1 MRPGAVV
8 EVLPGRQFPAFSEG
22 DTGVV
27 KRVDAEAG
35 TCDVLFDHNIAAG
48 PLPVATRHVTLA
60 RQDGMAAAAI
70 DTQPCMLTPLEPT
83 TPLGATQTDVLEARL
98 AAQQHALNSVEARL
112 AAFEASVADESQN
125 SSGRLVAARVA
136 ALEASHQAEVNEL
149 KRALTDA
156 VNINREQEN
165 LHRKSR
171 NSARELEQLYQ
182 NLQDRCT
189 GLQETARRLE
199 QDVFPALTSSM
210 QSHERRA
217 QNLKEVVASSET
229 GLSEMAKLL
238 EGQERRTFN
247 LGEALS
253 NAGKD
258 LLHLTNRL
266 EDSGQMISEQLRQM
280 DAMYLTKPCEARA
293 MGEMSN
299 KDNDA
304 IWKALRELQEL
315 VVHESEHRAAGLR
328 EVLGVLGRDTEQLR
342 SDLNRHETEIEG
354 RYKADSLK
362 IRQHITES
370 QSRIA
375 EYDQHTERLEKRLD
389 ALSNALTAERNARIE
404 AFLWIEEQVREAHA
418 GAIPGH
424 LSSPPRLISP
434 APQVVR
440 NDSLEEQPVVNQ
452 SLNRIKALEARY
464 DQRKLAGSEVMNG
477 SPRQPT
483 TAAMDKL
490 RGQLDG
496 LRAELKGGGPTEVV
510 AAQGAGAP
518 LSPRQPQLILRPAE
532 VVSISSP
539 RLVQAQTQLPPR
551 VVTYTP
557 PPVTAATVPLTTNV
571 PAQASSYTP
580 WVGVDTS
587 REGLGPAIS
596 PEADGMAD
604 AFQPRVIYSAQAP
617 LGTVGLDLNRDGRA
631 DLEIIEGL
639 QSEATSVVSQGPKVT
654 LSTGPAKG
662 YVRPTEYSIATF
674 GSQNEGNP
682 ATALAPGHRNSCSSC
697 NAEIM
702 PDARFCRMCGKK
714 YEGLEQT
721 F

>member
-27 KRVDAEAG
+27 KRVDSEAG

-60 RQDGMAAAAI
+60 RQDGMAAAAM

-83 TPLGATQTDVLEARL
+83 TQLGATQTDVLEARL

-199 QDVFPALTSSM
+199 QDVFPGLASSM

-253 NAGKD
+253 NAGKE

-266 EDSGQMISEQLRQM
+266 EDSGQMISDQLRQM
-280 DAMYLTKPCEARA
+280 DAMYLTKPSEART

-418 GAIPGH
+418 AIPGN
-424 LSSPPRLISP
+424 LSSPPRLISSP
-434 APQVVR
+434 APVVR
-440 NDSLEEQPVVNQ
+440 NDSPEEPVNQ

-464 DQRKLAGSEVMNG
+464 DQRKLGGSEVMNG

-496 LRAELKGGGPTEVV
+496 LRAELKGGGPTE
-510 AAQGAGAP
+510 AP
-518 LSPRQPQLILRPAE
+518 GVPLLSPRQPQLILRPAE

-580 WVGVDTS
+580 LVGVDTS
-587 REGLGPAIS
+587 REGLGPALS
-596 PEADGMAD
+596 TEADGMD

-617 LGTVGLDLNRDGRA
+617 LGTVGFDLNRDGRA

-639 QSEATSVVSQGPKVT
+639 QSEATSVLSQGPKVT

-674 GSQNEGNP
+674 GSQNEGGP
-682 ATALAPGHRNSCSSC
+682 AAAPPPGHRNYCSSC

-714 YEGLEQT
+714 FEGLEQT

>member
-1 MRPGAVV
+1 
-8 EVLPGRQFPAFSEG
+8 
-22 DTGVV
+22 
-27 KRVDAEAG
+27 
-35 TCDVLFDHNIAAG
+35 
-48 PLPVATRHVTLA
+48 
-60 RQDGMAAAAI
+60 
-70 DTQPCMLTPLEPT
+70 
-83 TPLGATQTDVLEARL
+83 
-98 AAQQHALNSVEARL
+98 
-112 AAFEASVADESQN
+112 
-125 SSGRLVAARVA
+125 
-136 ALEASHQAEVNEL
+136 
-149 KRALTDA
+149 
-156 VNINREQEN
+156 
-165 LHRKSR
+165 
-171 NSARELEQLYQ
+171 
-182 NLQDRCT
+182 
-189 GLQETARRLE
+189 
-199 QDVFPALTSSM
+199 
-210 QSHERRA
+210 
-217 QNLKEVVASSET
+217 
-229 GLSEMAKLL
+229 
-238 EGQERRTFN
+238 
-247 LGEALS
+247 
-253 NAGKD
+253 
-258 LLHLTNRL
+258 
-266 EDSGQMISEQLRQM
+266 
-280 DAMYLTKPCEARA
+280 

-342 SDLNRHETEIEG
+342 SDLNRHEAKIEG

-418 GAIPGH
+418 THGARAGDLIPGH
-424 LSSPPRLISP
+424 LSSPPPRLINSP
-434 APQVVR
+434 APQVLR
-440 NDSLEEQPVVNQ
+440 NDSPEEPVNQ

-464 DQRKLAGSEVMNG
+464 DQRKLGASEVMNDMNG

-496 LRAELKGGGPTEVV
+496 LRAELKGGPSEV
-510 AAQGAGAP
+510 AP
-518 LSPRQPQLILRPAE
+518 QPPLLSPRQPQLILRPAE

-580 WVGVDTS
+580 LVGVDAS
-587 REGLGPAIS
+587 REGLGPALS
-596 PEADGMAD
+596 TEADGIAD

-617 LGTVGLDLNRDGRA
+617 LGTVGFDLNRDGRS

-639 QSEATSVVSQGPKVT
+639 HSEATSVLSQGPKVT

-674 GSQNEGNP
+674 GSQNEGP
-682 ATALAPGHRNSCSSC
+682 ATAPWPRNCSSC

-714 YEGLEQT
+714 FEGLEQT